1 MEAEE
6 HKVIKEENR
15 RLVAKLDR
23 LENQPPRNQPVP
35 VNRMPSAIQ
44 PTAAPLRPIYDM
56 TSRNFSPTKSST
68 INDREPV
75 INSSF
80 KGTEFS
86 KYFIFCR
93 PQIMLV
99 TSRFWWQVFYRQNLS
114 LTSIWDFI
122 ITNFTCYVRIVL
134 ISIKKMIWPK
144 YKWPKSRHFQDNRW
158 RWWAIIRF
166 SFQHYKSRWRS
177 NGLSSPSCKF
187 FFLIRF
193 LNYITY
199 NKPNQN
205 YDFKKY
211 KGVYVRWCIW
221 FRPCIILVNVRRVYS
236 MWVWTA

>member
-1 MEAEE
+1 M
-6 HKVIKEENR
+6 
-15 RLVAKLDR
+15 DR
-23 LENQPPRNQPVP
+23 FENQPPRNQPVS

-44 PTAAPLRPIYDM
+44 PTPTPLRPIYDM
-56 TSRNFSPTKSST
+56 TTRNFSPTKSST

-80 KGTEFS
+80 KGTEFL
-86 KYFIFCR
+86 KYSTFYS
-93 PQIMLV
+93 PQC
-99 TSRFWWQVFYRQNLS
+99 WWQVFCRQHLS
-114 LTSIWDFI
+114 WTSIWDFI
-122 ITNFTCYVRIVL
+122 ITKFTCYVRIVL

-166 SFQHYKSRWRS
+166 SIQHYKSRWRS

-205 YDFKKY
+205 
-211 KGVYVRWCIW
+211 
-221 FRPCIILVNVRRVYS
+221 
-236 MWVWTA
+236 